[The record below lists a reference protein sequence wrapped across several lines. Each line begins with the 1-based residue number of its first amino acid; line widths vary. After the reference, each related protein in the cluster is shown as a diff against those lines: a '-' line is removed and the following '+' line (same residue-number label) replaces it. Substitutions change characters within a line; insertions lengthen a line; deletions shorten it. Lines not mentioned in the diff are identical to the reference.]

1 MPSGSKCGYT
11 DHRLAYY
18 LVYTSSRSAGQSR
31 AMICVRE
38 GLPSL
43 KLGAS
48 TSNILDIDVKIGSVS
63 ISVICV
69 HFQPSTNVSLSA
81 LMRILCI
88 CKGTVI
94 ICGDFNAHNV
104 MWGSNHCDGREN
116 ILRKAID
123 KSGLCLLNDDSVTF
137 FLGYNYSSCLDL
149 IRYVW
154 DFASGIEWRTNAE
167 TRGSDHSPILIRHR
181 RLRSSP
187 PWRSTK
193 MTNWQ
198 AFRFHMTHKQTQ

>member
-1 MPSGSKCGYT
+1 MPSGTRCGHT

-31 AMICVRE
+31 VIICVRE

-43 KLGAS
+43 KLGAP
-48 TSNILDIDVKIGSVS
+48 TSDIPDFEVTIESMSIPV
-63 ISVICV
+63 ISVY
-69 HFQPSTNVSLSA
+69 FQPSTNVSLSA

-94 ICGDFNAHNV
+94 LCGDFNAHNV

-116 ILRKAID
+116 ILRKAIE
-123 KSGLCLLNDDSVTF
+123 KSGLCLLNDGSVTF
-137 FLGYNYSSCLDL
+137 FRGYNYSSCLDL

-154 DFASGIEWRTNAE
+154 EISQVA
-167 TRGSDHSPILIRHR
+167 
-181 RLRSSP
+181 
-187 PWRSTK
+187 
-193 MTNWQ
+193 
-198 AFRFHMTHKQTQ
+198 

>member
-1 MPSGSKCGYT
+1 
-11 DHRLAYY
+11 
-18 LVYTSSRSAGQSR
+18 
-31 AMICVRE
+31 MICVRE

-69 HFQPSTNVSLSA
+69 YFQPSTNVSLSA

-104 MWGSNHCDGREN
+104 MWGRITVTAVKTYCGR
-116 ILRKAID
+116 L
-123 KSGLCLLNDDSVTF
+123 S
-137 FLGYNYSSCLDL
+137 
-149 IRYVW
+149 IRVAYVC
-154 DFASGIEWRTNAE
+154 
-167 TRGSDHSPILIRHR
+167 
-181 RLRSSP
+181 
-187 PWRSTK
+187 
-193 MTNWQ
+193 
-198 AFRFHMTHKQTQ
+198 